1 MEGHGGLEGVIT
13 RVADNLTIEN
23 MSEPQQ
29 KTVLNVL
36 LPVLRRERRERG
48 QVLGGSIVFLW
59 CTAGQSLVRN
69 VSQYV
74 RITSGGWRVTTLT
87 SYRVI

>member
-23 MSEPQQ
+23 MSEPQL
-29 KTVLNVL
+29 KTVLQVL

-74 RITSGGWRVTTLT
+74 RITSGGLQLSLRSST
-87 SYRVI
+87 S

>member
-29 KTVLNVL
+29 KSVLQVL

-59 CTAGQSLVRN
+59 CTAGQSLVRY

-74 RITSGGWRVTTLT
+74 RITSGGLQLSLRSST
-87 SYRVI
+87 S